1 MKRYWLL
8 VVTALFLAS
17 AIGLERHGAERRRV
31 MTAERSNVKAQLKE
45 AELRSENAAAEMKE
59 YAVVRE
65 AAADI
70 RRQVRWEID
79 SGRLLQQLG
88 AMAAEAGLRLTSCRY
103 LADSTTTGA
112 IAGGAF
118 VRLKFD
124 VNVTGTFPA
133 TVDFIGRIERARQPM
148 VIDSFMM
155 TADRDSN
162 ARGQTR
168 LQISCVV
175 PARTPAA
182 KSAPAQPAP
191 LTDNRARPATNMPP
205 ANVQPVAG
213 GET

>member
-8 VVTALFLAS
+8 VVTVLFLAV
-17 AIGLERHGAERRRV
+17 AIGLERHGAERRRA
-31 MTAERSNVKAQLKE
+31 MSAERDDVKAQLKE
-45 AELRSENAAAEMKE
+45 AERRSENAAAEMKE
-59 YAVVRE
+59 YAVVRD
-65 AAADI
+65 AAAGM
-70 RRQVRWEID
+70 RRQVRWETD

-88 AMAAEAGLRLTSCRY
+88 TMAAEAGLRLTSCRY
-103 LADSTTTGA
+103 LADSTTTGG

-148 VIDSFMM
+148 VVDNFTM
-155 TADRDSN
+155 TADRDGN
-162 ARGQTR
+162 ARGQMR

-175 PARTPAA
+175 PARTPAD
-182 KSAPAQPAP
+182 KTAPAQPAST
-191 LTDNRARPATNMPP
+191 TDNRARPATSIPQ
-205 ANVQPVAG
+205 ATVQPVAG